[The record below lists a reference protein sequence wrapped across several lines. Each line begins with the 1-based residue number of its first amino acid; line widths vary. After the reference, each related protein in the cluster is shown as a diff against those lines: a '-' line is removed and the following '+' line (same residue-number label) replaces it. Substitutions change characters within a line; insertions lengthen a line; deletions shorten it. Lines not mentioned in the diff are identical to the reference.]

1 MEAFEDIRKKVEEL
15 RARINYYADLYY
27 NADSPEISDFEYDS
41 LMRQLIDLENEYP
54 QLITADSPT
63 QKVGGVSD
71 RQFSPVEHRVPM
83 ESLQDAFN
91 IEEVLAF
98 DTRVRQS
105 APAATYV
112 VEPKIDGLSVSLEY
126 QNGVFF
132 RGSTRGDG
140 QIGEDVTA
148 NLRTV
153 KNIPSKLTQAIP
165 YLEVRGEVFLSG
177 KRFEEIVEQQELNGE
192 KTFKNPRNAAAGS
205 LRQKNPAVT
214 ASRGLDIFVFNIQ
227 QIQGS
232 EPEGHKES
240 LDYLKSLGF
249 NTIPFY
255 NQFADIDGVVGEI
268 NRIGEIRGTLPF
280 DIDGAVVKVNELALR
295 PILGRTSKFPRWALA
310 FKYPPEEKET
320 DLIDIEVS
328 VGRTGVLTPTAVLK
342 PVFLA
347 GSTVSRAIL
356 HNQDFITEKDIRIG
370 DRVIVRKAGDII
382 PEVVRVV
389 AHAENSVAYLLPK
402 NCPSCGAE
410 VFRDPEAA
418 AVRCENPD
426 CPVQM
431 LRHLIHFCSKD
442 AMDIEGLGESILERF
457 VNEGLLKSVSDIYR
471 LKEDD
476 LIYLEGFGKKSVENL
491 LGAIENSKDNDL
503 SRLIFALGIRH
514 IGQNAAKLLAERF
527 LTMEAIESAGFD
539 ELSAIEGFGQ
549 VMAQSV
555 LDFFAIPQTHALIDE
570 FRALGLNMKSKKE
583 IKDDRFSGKVF
594 VLTGALENFSRQ
606 EAAAIIESFNGKVS
620 SSVSKKTDYVLAGED
635 AGSKL
640 QKAEALGIE
649 VISEAEFLSWIE

>member
-1 MEAFEDIRKKVEEL
+1 M
-15 RARINYYADLYY
+15 
-27 NADSPEISDFEYDS
+27 
-41 LMRQLIDLENEYP
+41 
-54 QLITADSPT
+54 
-63 QKVGGVSD
+63 
-71 RQFSPVEHRVPM
+71 
-83 ESLQDAFN
+83 
-91 IEEVLAF
+91 
-98 DTRVRQS
+98 
-105 APAATYV
+105 
-112 VEPKIDGLSVSLEY
+112 
-126 QNGVFF
+126 
-132 RGSTRGDG
+132 
-140 QIGEDVTA
+140 
-148 NLRTV
+148 
-153 KNIPSKLTQAIP
+153 
-165 YLEVRGEVFLSG
+165 
-177 KRFEEIVEQQELNGE
+177 
-192 KTFKNPRNAAAGS
+192 
-205 LRQKNPAVT
+205 
-214 ASRGLDIFVFNIQ
+214 
-227 QIQGS
+227 
-232 EPEGHKES
+232 
-240 LDYLKSLGF
+240 
-249 NTIPFY
+249 
-255 NQFADIDGVVGEI
+255 
-268 NRIGEIRGTLPF
+268 
-280 DIDGAVVKVNELALR
+280 
-295 PILGRTSKFPRWALA
+295 
-310 FKYPPEEKET
+310 
-320 DLIDIEVS
+320 
-328 VGRTGVLTPTAVLK
+328 
-342 PVFLA
+342 
-347 GSTVSRAIL
+347 
-356 HNQDFITEKDIRIG
+356 
-370 DRVIVRKAGDII
+370 
-382 PEVVRVV
+382 
-389 AHAENSVAYLLPK
+389 
-402 NCPSCGAE
+402 
-410 VFRDPEAA
+410 
-418 AVRCENPD
+418 RCENPD

-640 QKAEALGIE
+640 QKAEALGVE